1 LSEGKFDRITG
12 AQPGGEFEMKK
23 LIIIGAILVLA
34 SMACA
39 TYESFFTNTDS
50 ADGSGNLQQPT
61 SILVLQPTATTRI
74 ATPAPTSTPIIPPA
88 TRDTS
93 AEPTEETIEP
103 TADQGAP
110 STNNFFTCTGPCIYD
125 GSNDQGSFSERT
137 EIIYFQFEYENFPVG
152 ASYTRW
158 WTRNGVEWAR
168 YQCAWPGPE
177 SGLEQITLTE
187 PNGLASGTWQVTITI
202 DGVIVLQETLVVQ
215 GTWNYWDPAGF
226 FSACYG
232 KR

>member
-1 LSEGKFDRITG
+1 MSMKRIY
-12 AQPGGEFEMKK
+12 
-23 LIIIGAILVLA
+23 LLGAILVLT

-39 TYESFFTNTDS
+39 TYETFFPGSDNNTD
-50 ADGSGNLQQPT
+50 AIEPT
-61 SILVLQPTATTRI
+61 SIAILQTNAPI
-74 ATPAPTSTPIIPPA
+74 ATLGSTNTPIIAPPTSEAMETTAVEEAGA
-88 TRDTS
+88 TSTLE
-93 AEPTEETIEP
+93 A
-103 TADQGAP
+103 TADEGGEP
-110 STNNFFTCTGPCIYD
+110 STSNFYTCVGPCLAD
-125 GSNDQGSFSERT
+125 GSNDQGYFAERS
-137 EIIYFQFEYENFPVG
+137 EIIYFQFEFENFPQG